1 MICTNHRGKGLG
13 QKLMSI
19 AKNHE
24 QLKKVKH
31 LELYCLPEMEA
42 FYADFGFSSDVGGI
56 KLMRC
61 HTA

>member
-1 MICTNHRGKGLG
+1 
-13 QKLMSI
+13 MSI